1 MRLGLESTLF
11 DSGHLNRDLAVVR
24 IIATK
29 TLPIHSGTRSGRHWT
44 QMVIPGNFPKEL
56 KILDA
61 KPESIQYI
69 LVDSIHEM
77 KVKLGFEI
85 GKFKQK

>member
-1 MRLGLESTLF
+1 
-11 DSGHLNRDLAVVR
+11 
-24 IIATK
+24 
-29 TLPIHSGTRSGRHWT
+29 
-44 QMVIPGNFPKEL
+44 MVIPGNFPKEL